1 MMTAIRKSLASVLRW
16 LSDWPTIRAAA
27 DKIDAGGGGGPGPVR

>member
-1 MMTAIRKSLASVLRW
+1 MTTIRKFLASGLHW
-16 LSDWPTIRAAA
+16 LSDWPAIRAAA